1 MHETITVYNINNE
14 PYIKNETGEGG
25 RNDVTN
31 RYGAVRGKCEKNEP
45 YEKLRKNPERRG
57 NPGACNA
64 DEMNEGGIERFSPFI
79 MRNTRQRYLRRGE
92 QNRRITLRMVC
103 FVHVRRAWSRF

>member
-45 YEKLRKNPERRG
+45 YEKLRKTRNGGETRG
-57 NPGACNA
+57 HAMP
-64 DEMNEGGIERFSPFI
+64 
-79 MRNTRQRYLRRGE
+79 TK
-92 QNRRITLRMVC
+92 
-103 FVHVRRAWSRF
+103 